1 MNKAKSA
8 LKTAGLMLALPAAM
22 TAACLLAVRPVDAA
36 CGETSFTAVSVLGR
50 VWMPWEQVPSGKVV
64 TVEDEAHVIRVE
76 EPVDEEAVRHDE
88 AEATQMR
95 MEAKYEAQI
104 ETLEAQIDE
113 VNLRL
118 EEAQAALDR
127 READEAAAA
136 KQAEQQKQ
144 AAVSAGNQAE
154 QQAAAAQTPQSA
166 ATSAAAPGAEAGSQS
181 PPAAQPSPSV
191 DAAALIANAHAY
203 ALGKNMGVNAGL
215 SIGNAGYFNPVDISV
230 LAQDAAQSDLYYCI
244 DQIARM
250 MGSVEQDHPPVYNI
264 VQDGSKIYVLYG

>member
-1 MNKAKSA
+1 MNKVKSA

-22 TAACLLAVRPVDAA
+22 TAAFLLAVRPVNAV

-64 TVEDEAHVIRVE
+64 TVEDGAYAIRIE
-76 EPVDEEAVRHDE
+76 NPVDEEAVRRDE
-88 AEATQMR
+88 AETTQR
-95 MEAKYEAQI
+95 QMETKCAVQI

-118 EEAQAALDR
+118 EETQAALDK

-136 KQAEQQKQ
+136 KKAESQKQ
-144 AAVSAGNQAE
+144 AAVSAGNQAA
-154 QQAAAAQTPQSA
+154 QQAAAPQTGNTASPAPQA
-166 ATSAAAPGAEAGSQS
+166 
-181 PPAAQPSPSV
+181 PPAEQPQAV
-191 DAAALIANAHAY
+191 DAAALIA
-203 ALGKNMGVNAGL
+203 NAGL

-230 LAQDAAQSDLYYCI
+230 LPQDAAQSDLYYCI
-244 DQIARM
+244 DQIAGM

-264 VQDGSKIYVLYG
+264 VQDGNKIYVLYG

>member
-22 TAACLLAVRPVDAA
+22 AAAFLLAVRPVDAV
-36 CGETSFTAVSVLGR
+36 CGETAFTAVSVLGR

-64 TVEDEAHVIRVE
+64 TVEDGAYAIRIKD
-76 EPVDEEAVRHDE
+76 PVDEEAVRRDE
-88 AEATQMR
+88 AETTQR
-95 MEAKYEAQI
+95 QMEEKYAAQI

-118 EEAQAALDR
+118 EETQAALDK

-136 KQAEQQKQ
+136 KKAESQKQ
-144 AAVSAGNQAE
+144 TAVSAGNQAA
-154 QQAAAAQTPQSA
+154 QQTTAPQTGNAASPAPQA
-166 ATSAAAPGAEAGSQS
+166 
-181 PPAAQPSPSV
+181 PPAEQPPAV

-203 ALGKNMGVNAGL
+203 ASGKNMGVNAGL

-230 LAQDAAQSDLYYCI
+230 LPQDAAQSDLYYCI
-244 DQIARM
+244 DQIAGM

-264 VQDGSKIYVLYG
+264 VQDGNKIYVLYG